1 MKKLWITAAMA
12 GLMLTA
18 CSSNKENTAAPEPS
32 LTVEQA
38 VQECQK
44 TVGSNQDQAAMD
56 ACMKEKGFERP
67 ADASAPA
74 APAAPVK

>member
-44 TVGSNQDQAAMD
+44 TVGNRMYS
-56 ACMKEKGFERP
+56 
-67 ADASAPA
+67 
-74 APAAPVK
+74 